1 MVSRKLTVLQVLPEL
16 NGGGVELET
25 LDVAKFLAG
34 SGCRSIVMS
43 AGGRMEAQLEA
54 DGSEHVAWSVG
65 KKSLWTLRLIWQ
77 LRKFLIEQK
86 VDIIHARSRLPAW
99 IAYLAWRGMDV
110 KTRPRFVTTV
120 HGAYS
125 PSRYSAVMVKGER
138 VIAISQ
144 TIQSYITKN
153 YPDVALDNIR
163 FIYRGIDEARFFY
176 GYQPSVQWLESW
188 RSQYPQL
195 INKTVLTIPGR
206 ISRRKGLEDFI
217 QLIARLK
224 MAGTSVHGLVVG
236 EAHPHKQEFLHE
248 LHRLV
253 KDLELEGE
261 ITFIGHR
268 ADVREVI
275 AVSNIV
281 CSLSTEPEAFGR
293 TTIEAL
299 SLGVPDVGYDIGGVG
314 EQLAILLP
322 EGRVPLGDVVALQN
336 VVMQWIQHAPVVP
349 KAHPFLLK
357 NMLQKTMAV
366 YQELTSSHE

>member
-34 SGCRSIVMS
+34 NGHRSIVMS
-43 AGGRMEAQLEA
+43 AGGRMVAQLEA
-54 DGSEHVAWSVG
+54 DGSEHVTWSVG

-77 LRKFLIEQK
+77 LRKFLIEQNI
-86 VDIIHARSRLPAW
+86 DIVHARSRLPAW
-99 IAYLAWRGMDV
+99 IVYLAWRGMDI
-110 KTRPRFVTTV
+110 KSRSRFVTTV

-144 TIQSYITKN
+144 TIQSYIVKN

-163 FIYRGIDEARFFY
+163 FIYRGIDSAKFFY
-176 GYQPSVQWLESW
+176 GYKPSAQWLASW
-188 RSQYPQL
+188 CSQYPQL
-195 INKTVLTIPGR
+195 KNKTVLTLPGR

-217 QLIARLK
+217 KLIAKLK
-224 MAGTSVHGLVVG
+224 EAGAAVHGLVAG
-236 EAHPHKQEFLHE
+236 EAHPHKQEFLYELHE
-248 LHRLV
+248 LVKRLG
-253 KDLELEGE
+253 LEGD

-299 SLGVPDVGYDIGGVG
+299 SLGVPVVGYDIGGVG
-314 EQLAILLP
+314 EQLAVLLP
-322 EGRVPLGDVVALQN
+322 EGRVPLGDVAKLQN
-336 VVMQWIQHAPVVP
+336 VVMQWIQRPPAVP
-349 KAHPFLLK
+349 KEHPFLLN
-357 NMLQKTMAV
+357 NMLQKTMEV
-366 YQELTSSHE
+366 YQEVVSPHA

>member
-25 LDVAKFLAG
+25 LDVAKFLVE
-34 SGCRSIVMS
+34 SGHRSLVMS
-43 AGGRMEAQLEA
+43 AGGRMVAQLEA
-54 DGSEHVAWSVG
+54 DGSEHVAWAIG

-99 IAYLAWRGMDV
+99 IAYLAWRSMDA

-125 PSRYSAVMVKGER
+125 PNRYSAVMVKGEC

-144 TIQSYITKN
+144 TIQSYIIKN
-153 YPDVALDNIR
+153 YPDVVLDNIR
-163 FIYRGIDEARFFY
+163 FIYRGIDSSRFFH

-195 INKTVLTIPGR
+195 KNKTVLTLPGR

-217 QLIARLK
+217 ALIAALK
-224 MAGTSVHGLVVG
+224 KSGAPVHGLIAG

-248 LHRLV
+248 LHGLV
-253 KDLELEGE
+253 KSLELECD

-299 SLGVPDVGYDIGGVG
+299 SLGVPVVGYDIGGVG

-322 EGRVPLGDVVALQN
+322 EGRVPLGDVVSLQH
-336 VVMQWIQHAPVVP
+336 VVMQWIQHPPIVP
-349 KAHPFLLK
+349 KEHPFLLK
-357 NMLQKTMAV
+357 HMLQKTLEV
-366 YQELTSSHE
+366 YQEITSTHE

>member
-1 MVSRKLTVLQVLPEL
+1 MPEL

-25 LDVAKFLAG
+25 LDVAKHLAA
-34 SGCRSIVMS
+34 SGYRSIVMS
-43 AGGRMEAQLEA
+43 AGGRMVPQLDA
-54 DGSEHVAWSVG
+54 DGSEHVTWLIG
-65 KKSLWTLRLIWQ
+65 KKSLWTLRLIWK
-77 LRKFLIEQK
+77 LRKFLVEQK
-86 VDIIHARSRLPAW
+86 VDIVHARSRLPAW
-99 IAYLAWRGMDV
+99 IVYLAWRGMDN

-138 VIAISQ
+138 IIAISQ
-144 TIQSYITKN
+144 TIKTYITKN
-153 YPDVALDNIR
+153 YPDVVLNNIR

-195 INKTVLTIPGR
+195 INKTVLTLPGR

-217 QLIARLK
+217 KLIAGLK
-224 MAGTSVHGLVVG
+224 KAGKSVHGLIVG
-236 EAHPHKQEFLHE
+236 EAHPNKQEFLHE
-248 LHRLV
+248 LHGLV
-253 KDLELEGE
+253 KSLGLELD

-299 SLGVPDVGYDIGGVG
+299 SLGIPVLGYDIGGVG

-322 EGRVPLGDVVALQN
+322 EGRVSVGDVVSLQH
-336 VVMQWIQHAPVVP
+336 VAMQWIEHPPMVP
-349 KAHPFLLK
+349 NEHPFLLK
-357 NMLQKTMAV
+357 HMLEKTLQV
-366 YQELTSSHE
+366 YQEIASADE